1 MSKPALYF
9 LRSSEQKIA
18 TDMLRYS
25 MRLDQLN
32 KSLTDFPALNI
43 YEKFYGLSAKDLG
56 LYALVDNKIAGA
68 VWIRLL
74 KADDGAMAY
83 VDANTPV
90 LNIAVI
96 PEFREKGIA
105 TAMLEQFLQEAGS
118 VFEQI
123 SVSLLQDS
131 HAVRLFEK
139 FGFTKMPASEGKS
152 PIDGKDVFTM
162 LKKLQKK
169 EVVRPTDGYDPRR
182 WMD

>member
-1 MSKPALYF
+1 MPKPTLYF
-9 LRSSEQKIA
+9 LRSSEQKIT

-131 HAVRLFEK
+131 HAVKLFEK
-139 FGFTKMPASEGKS
+139 FGFTRVPASEGKS
-152 PIDGKDVFTM
+152 SIDGKDVFTM

>member
-1 MSKPALYF
+1 MPNPTLYF

-25 MRLDQLN
+25 MRLDELN
-32 KSLTDFPALNI
+32 KPLRDFPALNI
-43 YEKFYGLSAKDLG
+43 YEKFYGLSTKDLG

-74 KADDGAMAY
+74 RADQNAMGY
-83 VDANTPV
+83 VDANTPI

-96 PEFREKGIA
+96 PELRDQGIGSS
-105 TAMLEQFLQEAGS
+105 MLEQLLQEAGA

-123 SVSLLQDS
+123 SVSILQDS
-131 HAVRLFEK
+131 KAVKLFEK
-139 FGFTKMPASEGKS
+139 FGFSKVEASDGKS
-152 PIDGKDVFTM
+152 PIDGSDVFTM
-162 LKKLQKK
+162 LKRLERK

>member
-1 MSKPALYF
+1 
-9 LRSSEQKIA
+9 
-18 TDMLRYS
+18 MLRYS

-131 HAVRLFEK
+131 HAVKLFEK
-139 FGFTKMPASEGKS
+139 FGFTVEGITQRACKLMD
-152 PIDGKDVFTM
+152 IEYKDM
-162 LKKLQKK
+162 QLGNC
-169 EVVRPTDGYDPRR
+169 EA
-182 WMD
+182 